1 MLYHLDDDLGIFYS
15 ENYNDITESSSFR
28 NKSILAHGLNY
39 QTEEEYLKF
48 EKLVLE
54 AANILTKDL
63 DKYLNQTLF
72 PEF

>member
-15 ENYNDITESSSFR
+15 ENYNDIKECSSFR
-28 NKSILAHGLNY
+28 NKSIFAQGLNY
-39 QTEEEYLKF
+39 QTEEEYSKF

-72 PEF
+72 PQF